1 MPSTFVDTSTGS
13 IEPERLEF
21 IGKQAAKKFLKDG
34 VSLNKAISETLHD
47 TPDINDRQISRV
59 VEFANI
65 HAFDQLFQGEAEKNV
80 EFDLASRDGVREAM
94 PSDGDSGDEPTG
106 PPVMDY
112 DSPPV
117 HYKEAASLEI
127 PIEKLFPPTSGE
139 TLGEESPLHS
149 FWSMHSKISGQVEH
163 ERSKLASLKNTLM
176 VTVSD
181 AAQEAQTTLAE
192 GYTFGDVLNVIDQVS
207 PNEKIAAATAGS
219 IAEELMRRF
228 KRDGDELTIGMS
240 KSAYIAVN
248 REHSLSVSI
257 EGMVKVAEMVAETE
271 GMLAML
277 SREEYLMDDFIKR
290 NVNRINPARS

>member
-1 MPSTFVDTSTGS
+1 
-13 IEPERLEF
+13 
-21 IGKQAAKKFLKDG
+21 
-34 VSLNKAISETLHD
+34 
-47 TPDINDRQISRV
+47 
-59 VEFANI
+59 
-65 HAFDQLFQGEAEKNV
+65 
-80 EFDLASRDGVREAM
+80 
-94 PSDGDSGDEPTG
+94 
-106 PPVMDY
+106 
-112 DSPPV
+112 
-117 HYKEAASLEI
+117 
-127 PIEKLFPPTSGE
+127 
-139 TLGEESPLHS
+139 
-149 FWSMHSKISGQVEH
+149 VEH